1 MKLDD
6 RAQKYLLGFTYY
18 IDMCKSLPI
27 LICGTDRTS
36 SYLHLCPL
44 VCNSI
49 LEQGY
54 TERTIGYCSNISNEG

>member
-6 RAQKYLLGFTYY
+6 RAQKYLLGFNCY
-18 IDMCKSLPI
+18 IVMCKSLLI
-27 LICGTDRTS
+27 LICGTDRTP

-54 TERTIGYCSNISNEG
+54 TERTIGYYYNISNEG